1 MCRKYKKKG
10 IKMSKI
16 KRTLPEDFDISEN
29 VDYEPRTVAVL
40 DDTDMAVDQL
50 LKALAVLDDFDLY
63 NYLPEL
69 ETAKRHLELLTI
81 KANRAPF

>member
-1 MCRKYKKKG
+1 
-10 IKMSKI
+10 MSKI
-16 KRTLPEDFDISEN
+16 KRTLPEDFDISES

-50 LKALAVLDDFDLY
+50 LSALVTLNDYKLY

-69 ETAKRHLELLTI
+69 ETASKHLELLI
-81 KANRAPF
+81 EKASRAPF